1 MIKLYSDTR
10 IQLNIVEMIT
20 MEAWPS
26 WTQWSSEALQDDT
39 QRQRDLGPWQRA
51 SAARPGEW
59 PQCAAAQRLQP
70 GQPTNRQSEPTGPG
84 FAAWKFMEIRWNK
97 SNKESFFRPEMA
109 LWCQLM
115 SVGGKDKAFRMSLQG
130 FNDGSYSDS
139 AFVCETRSFFWGVRQ
154 VLNINHNQPK
164 FPGAAMAGHG
174 LYAGRWSQRWSCFSR
189 CRSRRGHRQWLTTAL
204 RRGSV
209 WARDM
214 LGWWGWQIGWY
225 YKFGEKVKSNQKV
238 GKGGKIMNNQEFLTW
253 ILVGLHIVDPYR
265 SYSHSPYSL
274 MILMRPKYQHWAF
287 AQDVVIG
294 SGGAMLKR
302 FVQALHFAK
311 RCKDM
316 GSEPKIE
323 TGIIKQSRSI
333 LV

>member
-1 MIKLYSDTR
+1 
-10 IQLNIVEMIT
+10 
-20 MEAWPS
+20 
-26 WTQWSSEALQDDT
+26 
-39 QRQRDLGPWQRA
+39 
-51 SAARPGEW
+51 
-59 PQCAAAQRLQP
+59 
-70 GQPTNRQSEPTGPG
+70 
-84 FAAWKFMEIRWNK
+84 
-97 SNKESFFRPEMA
+97 
-109 LWCQLM
+109 
-115 SVGGKDKAFRMSLQG
+115 
-130 FNDGSYSDS
+130 
-139 AFVCETRSFFWGVRQ
+139 
-154 VLNINHNQPK
+154 
-164 FPGAAMAGHG
+164 MAGHG

-214 LGWWGWQIGWY
+214 LGWWGREIGWY

-274 MILMRPKYQHWAF
+274 MRPKYQHWAF

-323 TGIIKQSRSI
+323 RHYQAIKICVCVWKLGI
-333 LV
+333 LVCKVANFIGKLMYFSSGQWLWGAHPTEPGFCHLAGQFDTKSSMLSRKLP